1 MKTKIFF
8 GWLFFILSFVVNATT
23 FDTYN
28 LKIIIYDS
36 TPEAPVG
43 RMRFEIAE
51 NYIVKYATLTC
62 VQNENVRSCTV
73 NEPDS
78 KYTGHHDF
86 FQLIPERYLRG
97 DKYYNMQ
104 EYDGPGYKISI
115 CAGLIYGCRLFSSNT
130 PDRKDKDVAEFLDK
144 IDQLLAGKSEYQ
156 FEPIEPIEPIM
167 MDK

>member
-1 MKTKIFF
+1 MMKKKIFL
-8 GWLFFILSFVVNATT
+8 GWLFFILSSVVNATT

-43 RMRFEIAE
+43 RMRYEIAE

-62 VQNENVRSCTV
+62 VQNENVSSCTA

-78 KYTGHHDF
+78 KYTGHHNL
-86 FQLIPERYLRG
+86 FQLIPERYLRS
-97 DKYYNMQ
+97 DEDYNMQ
-104 EYDGPGYKISI
+104 EYDGLGYKISI
-115 CAGLIYGCRLFSSNT
+115 YSNRIDINNLFSSNT

-156 FEPIEPIEPIM
+156 FEPIVV
-167 MDK
+167 DK

>member
-1 MKTKIFF
+1 MKKKIFL
-8 GWLFFILSFVVNATT
+8 GWLFFILSSVVNATT

-43 RMRFEIAE
+43 RMRYEIAE

-62 VQNENVRSCTV
+62 VQNENVSSCTA

-78 KYTGHHDF
+78 KYTGHHNL
-86 FQLIPERYLRG
+86 FQLIPERYLRS
-97 DKYYNMQ
+97 DEDYNMQ

-115 CAGLIYGCRLFSSNT
+115 YSNRIDINNLFSSNT
-130 PDRKDKDVAEFLDK
+130 PDRKNKDVAEFLDK

-156 FEPIEPIEPIM
+156 FEPIV

>member
-1 MKTKIFF
+1 MKKKIFW
-8 GWLFFILSFVVNATT
+8 GWLFFIFSFVVNATT

-43 RMRFEIAE
+43 RMRYEIAE

-62 VQNENVRSCTV
+62 VQNEKVSSCTA

-78 KYTGHHDF
+78 KYTGYHNL
-86 FQLIPERYLRG
+86 FQLIPERYLRS
-97 DKYYNMQ
+97 DEDYNMQ

-115 CAGLIYGCRLFSSNT
+115 YSNRIDINNLFSSNT

-156 FEPIEPIEPIM
+156 FEPIV

>member
-1 MKTKIFF
+1 MMKKKIFLI
-8 GWLFFILSFVVNATT
+8 WLLVFLSFVVNAKI
-23 FDTYN
+23 FDTHN
-28 LKIIIYDS
+28 ARIIIYNS

-43 RMRFEIAE
+43 RMRLEITE
-51 NYIVKYATLTC
+51 DYIIKYATLTC

-78 KYTGHHDF
+78 KYTGHHNL
-86 FQLIPERYLRG
+86 FQLIPERFLTE
-97 DKYYNMQ
+97 DSYYNMQ
-104 EYDGPGYKISI
+104 EYDGSGYKISI
-115 CAGLIYGCRLFSSNT
+115 CANSFYGCSLFSSNT

-156 FEPIEPIEPIM
+156 FEPIV

>member
-1 MKTKIFF
+1 MKKKIFW
-8 GWLFFILSFVVNATT
+8 GWLFIFFSFIANAKI

-28 LKIIIYDS
+28 ARMIIYDS

-43 RMRFEIAE
+43 RMRFEITE
-51 NYIVKYATLTC
+51 EYIVKYATLTC
-62 VQNENVRSCTV
+62 VRNDNVSSCTV

-78 KYTGHHDF
+78 KYTGHHNL
-86 FQLIPERYLRG
+86 FQLIPERYLRS
-97 DKYYNMQ
+97 DEDYNMQ

-115 CAGLIYGCRLFSSNT
+115 YARSIDINNLFSSNT

-156 FEPIEPIEPIM
+156 FEPIVL
-167 MDK
+167 DK

>member
-1 MKTKIFF
+1 MKKKIFW
-8 GWLFFILSFVVNATT
+8 GWLFIFFSFIANAKI

-28 LKIIIYDS
+28 ARMIIYDS

-43 RMRFEIAE
+43 RMRFEITE
-51 NYIVKYATLTC
+51 EYIVKYATLTC
-62 VQNENVRSCTV
+62 VRNDNVSSCTV

-78 KYTGHHDF
+78 KYTGHHNL
-86 FQLIPERYLRG
+86 FQLIPERYLRS
-97 DKYYNMQ
+97 DEDYNMQ

-115 CAGLIYGCRLFSSNT
+115 YARSIDINNLFSSNT

-156 FEPIEPIEPIM
+156 FEPIV

>member
-1 MKTKIFF
+1 MKKKIFL
-8 GWLFFILSFVVNATT
+8 GWLFFIFSFVVNAKI

-28 LKIIIYDS
+28 ARMIIYDS

-43 RMRFEIAE
+43 RMRFEITE
-51 NYIVKYATLTC
+51 DYIIKYATLTC
-62 VQNENVRSCTV
+62 IRNDNVSSCTA

-78 KYTGHHDF
+78 KYTGHHNL
-86 FQLIPERYLRG
+86 FQLIPERYLRS
-97 DKYYNMQ
+97 DEYYNMQ
-104 EYDGPGYKISI
+104 EYDGPGYKIYI
-115 CAGLIYGCRLFSSNT
+115 TNYRINNLFSSNT

-156 FEPIEPIEPIM
+156 FEPIV

>member
-1 MKTKIFF
+1 MKKKIFW

-28 LKIIIYDS
+28 ARMIIYDS

-43 RMRFEIAE
+43 RMRFEITE
-51 NYIVKYATLTC
+51 DYIIKYATLTC
-62 VQNENVRSCTV
+62 IRNDNVSSCTA

-78 KYTGHHDF
+78 KYTGHHNL
-86 FQLIPERYLRG
+86 FQLIPERYLRS
-97 DKYYNMQ
+97 DEDYNMQ
-104 EYDGPGYKISI
+104 EYDGPGYKIYI
-115 CAGLIYGCRLFSSNT
+115 TNYGINILFSSNT

-156 FEPIEPIEPIM
+156 FEPIVI
-167 MDK
+167 DK

>member
-1 MKTKIFF
+1 MKKKIFL

-43 RMRFEIAE
+43 RMRYEIAE

-62 VQNENVRSCTV
+62 VQNENVSSCTA

-78 KYTGHHDF
+78 KYTGHHNL
-86 FQLIPERYLRG
+86 FQLIPERYLRS
-97 DKYYNMQ
+97 DEDYNMQ

-115 CAGLIYGCRLFSSNT
+115 YSNRIDINNLFSSNT

-156 FEPIEPIEPIM
+156 FEPIVI
-167 MDK
+167 DK

>member
-1 MKTKIFF
+1 MKKKIFW
-8 GWLFFILSFVVNATT
+8 GWLFIFFSFIANAKI

-28 LKIIIYDS
+28 ARMIIYDS
-36 TPEAPVG
+36 RPEAPVG
-43 RMRFEIAE
+43 RMRFEITE
-51 NYIVKYATLTC
+51 EYIVKYATLTC
-62 VQNENVRSCTV
+62 VRNDNVSSCTV

-78 KYTGHHDF
+78 KYTGHHNL
-86 FQLIPERYLRG
+86 FQLIPERYLTKG
-97 DKYYNMQ
+97 DRYNMR

-115 CAGLIYGCRLFSSNT
+115 YARSIDINNLFSSNT

-156 FEPIEPIEPIM
+156 FEPIV

>member
-1 MKTKIFF
+1 MKKKIFW
-8 GWLFFILSFVVNATT
+8 GWLFIFFSFIANAKI

-28 LKIIIYDS
+28 ARMIIYDS
-36 TPEAPVG
+36 RPEAPVG
-43 RMRFEIAE
+43 RMRFEITE
-51 NYIVKYATLTC
+51 EYIVKYATLTC
-62 VQNENVRSCTV
+62 VRNDNVSSCTV

-78 KYTGHHDF
+78 KYTGHHNL
-86 FQLIPERYLRG
+86 FQLIPERYLTKG
-97 DKYYNMQ
+97 DRYNMR

-115 CAGLIYGCRLFSSNT
+115 YARSIDINNLFSSNT

-156 FEPIEPIEPIM
+156 FEPIM

>member
-1 MKTKIFF
+1 MKKKIFW
-8 GWLFFILSFVVNATT
+8 GWLFIFFSFIANAKI

-28 LKIIIYDS
+28 ARMIIYDS

-43 RMRFEIAE
+43 RMRFEITE
-51 NYIVKYATLTC
+51 EYIVKYATLTC
-62 VQNENVRSCTV
+62 VRNDNVSSCTV

-86 FQLIPERYLRG
+86 FQLIPERYLRS
-97 DKYYNMQ
+97 DEDYNMQ
-104 EYDGPGYKISI
+104 EYDGPGYKIYI
-115 CAGLIYGCRLFSSNT
+115 TNYRINNLFSSNT

-156 FEPIEPIEPIM
+156 FEPIV

>member
-1 MKTKIFF
+1 MMKKKIFL
-8 GWLFFILSFVVNATT
+8 GWLFFILSSVVNATT

-36 TPEAPVG
+36 TLEAPVG
-43 RMRFEIAE
+43 RMRYEIAE

-62 VQNENVRSCTV
+62 VQNENVSSCTA

-78 KYTGHHDF
+78 KYTGHHNF
-86 FQLIPERYLRG
+86 FQLIPERYLRS
-97 DKYYNMQ
+97 DEDYNMQ
-104 EYDGPGYKISI
+104 EYDGPGYKIYI
-115 CAGLIYGCRLFSSNT
+115 TNYRINNLFSSNT

-156 FEPIEPIEPIM
+156 FEPIM

>member
-1 MKTKIFF
+1 MKKKIFL

-43 RMRFEIAE
+43 RMRYEIAE

-62 VQNENVRSCTV
+62 VQNENVRSCIV

-78 KYTGHHDF
+78 KYRGNHNL
-86 FQLIPERYLRG
+86 FQLIPERFLTE
-97 DKYYNMQ
+97 DSYYNMQ
-104 EYDGPGYKISI
+104 EYDGSGYKISI
-115 CAGLIYGCRLFSSNT
+115 CANSFYGCSLFSSNT
-130 PDRKDKDVAEFLDK
+130 PDRKDKDIAEFLDK

-156 FEPIEPIEPIM
+156 FEPIVM
-167 MDK
+167 NK

>member
-1 MKTKIFF
+1 MKTKIFW
-8 GWLFFILSFVVNATT
+8 GWLFIFFSFIANAKI

-28 LKIIIYDS
+28 ARMIIYDS

-43 RMRFEIAE
+43 RMRFEITE
-51 NYIVKYATLTC
+51 DYIIKYATLTC
-62 VQNENVRSCTV
+62 VRNDNVSSCTA

-78 KYTGHHDF
+78 KYTGHHNL
-86 FQLIPERYLRG
+86 FQLIPERYLTKG
-97 DKYYNMQ
+97 DRYNMR

-115 CAGLIYGCRLFSSNT
+115 YARSIDINNLFSSNT

-156 FEPIEPIEPIM
+156 FEPIVL
-167 MDK
+167 DK